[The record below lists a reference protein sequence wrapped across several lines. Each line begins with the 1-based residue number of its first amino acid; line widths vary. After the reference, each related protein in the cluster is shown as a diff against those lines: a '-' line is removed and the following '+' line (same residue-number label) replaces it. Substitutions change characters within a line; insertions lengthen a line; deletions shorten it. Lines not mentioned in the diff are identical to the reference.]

1 MLEDTKTAILFTN
14 PDYIGDPEH
23 FASVSDRLQESAQA
37 HLDSLETK
45 RYQESTQLVNLLHHF
60 TLDNYILY
68 LKKWGPFF
76 ERSLPEKDGETVSAL
91 NKQILS
97 GVDVIHSSSTYLK
110 ELLSDRLELLEN
122 PSEKCEALSN
132 LLKDFN
138 QDNYREYARKYGPQ
152 FANNFVRTDT
162 LKLQELDNKI
172 KAYRTIQEEFAAET
186 DKKDKEISNEEHP
199 NANFTIKSVVEGEGE
214 AHRTTKLRSRTNI

>member
-91 NKQILS
+91 NKQI
-97 GVDVIHSSSTYLK
+97 
-110 ELLSDRLELLEN
+110 LSDRLELLEN